1 MKRFYWLSILL
12 VLALVLMG
20 GCAAEQEPAAPE
32 VETEMGVEAEPDAD
46 LDQKY
51 KLRFAN
57 YFAGESGP
65 GMIGQEF
72 CDDVERLTNGRVEV
86 EYYPGGMLL
95 GADKMYDGVSEGIAD
110 IGLSNLGYTFGRF
123 QVTEVM
129 DLPHGFPNA
138 WVASHVAS
146 DFYKEF
152 TPSEWDETRVLT
164 LTSSPVNNIFT
175 VSVPVK
181 KPEDLRGL
189 ILRGT
194 GYIGKLVEALGGT
207 ARPVAMPDAYDNLAK
222 GVIAGLLIPYETTKT
237 FRYGEVTNYVTEV
250 WPLGQVY
257 TFYIVMN
264 KDAWNQLPADIQGII
279 NDYIEGEYIEKLSQ
293 MWNRIDI
300 EGKEYAIESGYEII
314 EVPPEELDRWLEL
327 GSVVVD
333 DFVDS
338 LVAAGY
344 SEDEIRGWISYI
356 QERIDYWSEKQIELG
371 IKASTGTEEM
381 LYDFD

>member
-1 MKRFYWLSILL
+1 
-12 VLALVLMG
+12 
-20 GCAAEQEPAAPE
+20 
-32 VETEMGVEAEPDAD
+32 
-46 LDQKY
+46 
-51 KLRFAN
+51 
-57 YFAGESGP
+57 
-65 GMIGQEF
+65 MIGQEF

-222 GVIAGLLIPYETTKT
+222 GVIAGLLIPTKPQKP
-237 FRYGEVTNYVTEV
+237 FVT
-250 WPLGQVY
+250 
-257 TFYIVMN
+257 
-264 KDAWNQLPADIQGII
+264 A
-279 NDYIEGEYIEKLSQ
+279 KLLT
-293 MWNRIDI
+293 M
-300 EGKEYAIESGYEII
+300 
-314 EVPPEELDRWLEL
+314 
-327 GSVVVD
+327 
-333 DFVDS
+333 
-338 LVAAGY
+338 
-344 SEDEIRGWISYI
+344 
-356 QERIDYWSEKQIELG
+356 
-371 IKASTGTEEM
+371 
-381 LYDFD
+381 